1 MFKNTKNDYVGWLV
15 IIGIVILLL
24 EILFFNRGLIFSLFI
39 SGGMIYLGRKRAG
52 KRLGKLLFIG
62 GIIFFVLSIVN
73 MMTFKFL
80 LLAIL
85 LHFFI
90 QFLNAKKQPK
100 KISPDVVKPEAK
112 PEALQQEETMIK
124 SEPLF
129 SNVFIGQQK
138 TPEGVYDWKDV
149 NIQAGIGDTIIDL
162 SYTMLPKGETV
173 IFIRNIIGNI
183 QILVPYEIDV
193 SIHHSSVIGST
204 NVLGNYESKLFNQM
218 FQLKTPGYDQSEQ
231 KVKIFTSLVVGNL
244 EVSRI

>member
-1 MFKNTKNDYVGWLV
+1 MFKNKKSDYLSWLV

-39 SGGMIYLGRKRAG
+39 AGGMIYLGRKKAG
-52 KRLGKLLFIG
+52 KRLGKVLFIV

-90 QFLNAKKQPK
+90 QYFQTKRQPQ
-100 KISPDVVKPEAK
+100 KIVPDIVSSEPAQ
-112 PEALQQEETMIK
+112 LEETLIS

-129 SNVFIGQQK
+129 SNILVGQQK
-138 TPEGVYDWKDV
+138 TPLGVYEWDDV
-149 NIQAGIGDTIIDL
+149 NIQTGIGDTVIDL
-162 SYTMLPKGETV
+162 SYTMLPKGEAV

-183 QILVPYEIDV
+183 HILVPYETEV
-193 SIHHSSVIGST
+193 SIHHSGVVGSAK
-204 NVLGNYESKLFNQM
+204 VFGNDRDKIFNQV
-218 FQLKTPGYDQSEQ
+218 FTLKTSGYETSET
-231 KVKIFTSLVVGNL
+231 KVKIVSSLVVGNL

>member
-1 MFKNTKNDYVGWLV
+1 MFKSTKNDYLGWMV
-15 IIGIVILLL
+15 IIGVIILLL

-39 SGGMIYLGRKRAG
+39 SGGMIYLGRRKSG
-52 KRLGKLLFIG
+52 KKIGKLLFFG
-62 GIIFFVLSIVN
+62 GIIFTIISVLN

-90 QFLNAKKQPK
+90 QFLNSKRNPK
-100 KISPDVVKPEAK
+100 RMVPEIKA
-112 PEALQQEETMIK
+112 PEQTHQEEIMISTK
-124 SEPLF
+124 PLF
-129 SNVFIGQQK
+129 ENIYFGQQK
-138 TPEGVYDWKDV
+138 TPFGVYEWNDV
-149 NIQAGIGDTIIDL
+149 NIQAGIGDTSIDF

-193 SIHHSSVIGST
+193 SIHHSSVVGST
-204 NVLGNYESKLFNQM
+204 AVFGHHNSKIFNQA
-218 FQLKTPGYDQSEQ
+218 FHLKTPGYENGEQ
-231 KVKIFTSLVVGNL
+231 KIKIFTSLVVGNL

>member
-1 MFKNTKNDYVGWLV
+1 MFRNAKNEYLNWLV
-15 IIGIVILLL
+15 IFGAFILVL

-39 SGGMIYLGRKRAG
+39 SLGMVYLGRRKAGSKRG
-52 KRLGKLLFIG
+52 RLLFFG
-62 GIIFFVLSIVN
+62 GIIFFVLSILN
-73 MMTFKFL
+73 MLTFKFL

-90 QFLNAKKQPK
+90 QFVQSKRTPK
-100 KISPDVVKPEAK
+100 KITVDIRKSEQ
-112 PEALQQEETMIK
+112 ENQEETIIREK
-124 SEPLF
+124 PLF
-129 SNVFIGQQK
+129 ENILFGQQK
-138 TPEGVYDWKDV
+138 TPLGVYEWNDV

-193 SIHHSSVIGST
+193 SIHHSCIAGSAAVFNHHET
-204 NVLGNYESKLFNQM
+204 KIFNQVYH
-218 FQLKTPGYDQSEQ
+218 LKTPGYEKAEQ
-231 KVKIFTSLVVGNL
+231 KVKILTSLVVGNI

>member
-1 MFKNTKNDYVGWLV
+1 MFRNAKNEYLNWLV
-15 IIGIVILLL
+15 IFGAFILVL

-39 SGGMIYLGRKRAG
+39 SLGMVYLGRRKAGSKRG
-52 KRLGKLLFIG
+52 RLLFFS
-62 GIIFFVLSIVN
+62 GIIFFVLSILN

-90 QFLNAKKQPK
+90 QFVQSKRTPK
-100 KISPDVVKPEAK
+100 KITVDIRKSEQ
-112 PEALQQEETMIK
+112 ENQEETIIREK
-124 SEPLF
+124 PLF
-129 SNVFIGQQK
+129 ENILFGQQK
-138 TPEGVYDWKDV
+138 TPLGVYEWNDV

-193 SIHHSSVIGST
+193 SIHHSCIAGSAAVF
-204 NVLGNYESKLFNQM
+204 NHRESKIFNQVYH
-218 FQLKTPGYDQSEQ
+218 LKTPGYEKAGQ
-231 KVKIFTSLVVGNL
+231 KVKILTSLVVGNI

>member
-1 MFKNTKNDYVGWLV
+1 MFKNAKDDYLNWLV
-15 IIGIVILLL
+15 IFGATILVL

-39 SGGMIYLGRKRAG
+39 SLGMVYLGRRKAGSKR
-52 KRLGKLLFIG
+52 GKLLLFG
-62 GIIFFVLSIVN
+62 GVVFFVLSILN

-90 QFLNAKKQPK
+90 QFVQSKRNPK
-100 KISPDVVKPEAK
+100 KFTVDIRKSEQEK
-112 PEALQQEETMIK
+112 QEETIIREK
-124 SEPLF
+124 PLF
-129 SNVFIGQQK
+129 ENILFGQQK
-138 TPEGVYDWKDV
+138 TPLGVYEWNDV

-173 IFIRNIIGNI
+173 IFIRNLIGNI
-183 QILVPYEIDV
+183 QILVPYEIEV
-193 SIHHSSVIGST
+193 SVHHSCVAGSAT
-204 NVLGNYESKLFNQM
+204 VFNNHQSKIFNQVYH
-218 FQLKTPGYDQSEQ
+218 LITPEYDQAEQ

>member
-1 MFKNTKNDYVGWLV
+1 MFKNEKNDYIGWLV
-15 IIGIVILLL
+15 IVGIVILLL

-39 SGGMIYLGRKRAG
+39 SGGMIYLGRKKTGR
-52 KRLGKLLFIG
+52 RLGKLLFIG

-90 QFLNAKKQPK
+90 QFLSSKKQPK
-100 KISPDVVKPEAK
+100 KISPEIVTPEPA
-112 PEALQQEETMIK
+112 QQDETLIK

-129 SNVFIGQQK
+129 GNIFIGQQK
-138 TPEGVYDWKDV
+138 TPDTVYDWKDV
-149 NIQAGIGDTIIDL
+149 NIQTGIGDTIIDL
-162 SYTMLPKGETV
+162 SLTMLPKGETV
-173 IFIRNIIGNI
+173 IFVRNIIGNI

-193 SIHHSSVIGST
+193 SIHHSGVIGST
-204 NVLGNYESKLFNQM
+204 TVFGKHESKMFNQV
-218 FQLKTPGYDQSEQ
+218 FQLKTPSYDQSEQ